1 MAERLYV
8 ASRKGL
14 LIYARGAKSGW
25 THVSTAF
32 LGSPVSMALASK
44 DNKTIFAAL
53 NLGHFG
59 AKLHRST
66 DGGVTWKELEAP
78 KFPKVEGGDKDA
90 KAPAVTAIWA
100 MEWAGKDK
108 TNALWIGTA
117 PAALFYSGDNGETWT
132 RNEALWDLPTRAKW
146 MGGGTVDT
154 ALHSICVDPRSA
166 DRVAVA
172 VSCGGVTLTE
182 DGGKSWRVAGHGLR
196 AEFMPPD
203 QQFDPDIQDAHLMV
217 PCPAAPKVAWIQH
230 HKGIFR
236 STDDLKSWQEIET
249 APVSRFGFA
258 VAVHPK
264 DPDTAWFAPAV
275 KDEHRYPADGK
286 VVVQRTK
293 DGGKTFDVLREGL
306 PQDNAFDLVYRHGL
320 VVDETGTRLAMG
332 STTGS
337 VWTSDNGGDAWSLL
351 SANLPP
357 VNALRLV

>member
-1 MAERLYV
+1 MAQRLYV

-14 LIYARGAKSGW
+14 LIYERDASSWRHA
-25 THVSTAF
+25 STAF
-32 LGSPVSMALASK
+32 LGSPVSMALASP
-44 DNKTIFAAL
+44 DNQTIFAAL

-59 AKLHRST
+59 TKLHRST
-66 DGGVTWKELEAP
+66 DAGTTWTELQP
-78 KFPKVEGGDKDA
+78 PQFPKVEGGDKDV
-90 KAPAVTAIWA
+90 KAPAVSAIWA
-100 MEWAGKDK
+100 MEWAGKNK
-108 TNALWIGTA
+108 PGALWIGTA
-117 PAALFYSGDNGETWT
+117 PAALFYSADNGETWT
-132 RNEALWDLPTRAKW
+132 RNEALWNLPSRSKW

-154 ALHSICVDPRSA
+154 ALHSICVDPRNA

-182 DGGKSWRVAGHGLR
+182 DGGKTWRVAGHGLR

-217 PCPAAPKVAWIQH
+217 QCPANPSVAWIQH
-230 HKGIFR
+230 HNGIFR

-249 APVSRFGFA
+249 APVSKFGFA

-264 DPDTAWFAPAV
+264 NPDTAWFVPAV

-286 VVVQRTK
+286 VVVQRTR
-293 DGGKTFDVLREGL
+293 DGGKTFDVLRSGL

-320 VVDETGTRLAMG
+320 EVDETGNRLAMG

-337 VWTSDNGGDAWSLL
+337 VWTSDNGGEVWTLL

-357 VNALRLV
+357 VHALRLV